1 MILYYQKCSNR
12 RKNLPYTINIARFTY
27 FYYKICEEGKEYSD
41 KDLYEYLNNSKEK
54 CEFEEA
60 YSLLIEAEL
69 YQSIKQEVY
78 KSYINVYL
86 TDKITS
92 IEDLLKHIISPKKLK
107 NTMYSKI
114 NTKYIKKNYQKKSHT
129 VFQKFRYYVRKIE
142 KKLKN
147 SMAKL
152 LAMSSKK

>member
-92 IEDLLKHIISPKKLK
+92 IEDLLKTYNI
-107 NTMYSKI
+107 TEE
-114 NTKYIKKNYQKKSHT
+114 TEE
-129 VFQKFRYYVRKIE
+129 YYVFENKYKIYKE
-142 KKLKN
+142 ELPKEIAYCIPKIQILC
-147 SMAKL
+147 
-152 LAMSSKK
+152 